1 MFRISWDLST
11 KGKSSIMDVTDEGIG
26 IGRCAGVDVSVALAA
41 KVKMLSGFEGIIQR
55 DPL

>member
-1 MFRISWDLST
+1 
-11 KGKSSIMDVTDEGIG
+11 MDVTDESIG